1 MEALLRDTGDK
12 SKKSSEKN
20 IEEIK
25 KLKEEIIGLNSE
37 MELKVFLIEQLE
49 TTAKGLKSSNQDISD
64 DLIIKKNEIIALQTK
79 VQDEKN
85 SNLVLTQNL
94 ATVTAENDAL

>member
-49 TTAKGLKSSNQDISD
+49 TTAKGLKSSNQDISE

>member
-1 MEALLRDTGDK
+1 
-12 SKKSSEKN
+12 
-20 IEEIK
+20 
-25 KLKEEIIGLNSE
+25 

-85 SNLVLTQNL
+85 
-94 ATVTAENDAL
+94 